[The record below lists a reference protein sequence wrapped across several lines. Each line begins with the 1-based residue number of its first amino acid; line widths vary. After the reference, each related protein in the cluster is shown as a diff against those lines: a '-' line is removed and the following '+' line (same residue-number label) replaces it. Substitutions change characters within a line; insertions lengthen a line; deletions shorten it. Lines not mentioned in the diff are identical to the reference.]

1 MTGLT
6 IINIYFQYL
15 SMIVIGVGLI
25 FSLIFHVLV
34 SESSEYVEPEKSQE
48 LAGNQIELG
57 LTDVKIETE
66 QEQFTIKNWL
76 KLKRFYLVS

>member
-6 IINIYFQYL
+6 IIYFQYL

-34 SESSEYVEPEKSQE
+34 SESSEYVELEKSQA
-48 LAGNQIELG
+48 LGGDQIELG
-57 LTDVKIETE
+57 LTDVNIETE

-76 KLKRFYLVS
+76 QLKRFYLVS

>member
-6 IINIYFQYL
+6 IIYFQYL

-34 SESSEYVEPEKSQE
+34 SESSEYVELEKSQA
-48 LAGNQIELG
+48 LGGDQIELG
-57 LTDVKIETE
+57 LMDVNIETE

>member
-6 IINIYFQYL
+6 IIYFQYL
-15 SMIVIGVGLI
+15 SMIVIGVGLL

-34 SESSEYVEPEKSQE
+34 SESSEYVELEKSQA
-48 LAGNQIELG
+48 LGGDQIELG
-57 LTDVKIETE
+57 LTDVNIETE

-76 KLKRFYLVS
+76 QLKRFYLVS